1 MKLRWLLFLF
11 LLAAEAVAARTP
23 VILVLG
29 DSLSAAYGID
39 TRAAWVS
46 LLQERL
52 RQQGY
57 PHTVVNASISG
68 DTSAGGR
75 ARLDDAL
82 KRQRP
87 DILILELGA
96 NDGLRGV
103 ALTETSA
110 NLAAIIKSAKTAGG
124 RVLLAGIHIPPNYGP
139 EYSKK
144 FHAIYRNLAR
154 THKVA
159 LVPFILQGVALNP
172 ELMQVDGLHPR
183 AQAQP
188 KILDNV
194 WPHLLPLLKPFAPRR
209 TPLPAGEGKG

>member
-87 DILILELGA
+87 DIIILELGA

-103 ALTETSA
+103 ALTETST
-110 NLAAIIKSAKTAGG
+110 NLAAIIKSAKTAGA

-159 LVPFILQGVALNP
+159 LVPFILQGIALNP

-194 WPHLLPLLKPFAPRR
+194 WPHLLPLLKH
-209 TPLPAGEGKG
+209 